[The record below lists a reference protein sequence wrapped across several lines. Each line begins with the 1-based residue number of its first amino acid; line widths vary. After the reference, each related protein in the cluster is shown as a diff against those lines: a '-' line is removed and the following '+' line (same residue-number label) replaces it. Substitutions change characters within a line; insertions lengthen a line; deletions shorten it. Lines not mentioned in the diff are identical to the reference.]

1 MPIARTT
8 GSAALSVRLD
18 IRQLRHQRANAS
30 HDVGLF
36 VPEVVEERTQR
47 RTQEAELVIAEFESV
62 HGREPNARA
71 RGEGMRQAAW
81 STRPASRLYALMSV
95 EAGAMR
101 RAQAPIR
108 GCSSWESII

>member
-1 MPIARTT
+1 MPIARAT

-71 RGEGMRQAAW
+71 P
-81 STRPASRLYALMSV
+81 PAQTSV
-95 EAGAMR
+95 WIAKATTN
-101 RAQAPIR
+101 PSVVTTPTSFPP
-108 GCSSWESII
+108 CS